1 VPVVTDAP
9 DPYLLVLG
17 VRGSIPVAGPRFD
30 RYGGNSTCF
39 ALVDDGRIHAS
50 IDAGSGLVTAQ
61 IPLADQVT
69 ILLTH
74 YHWDHIQGL
83 SMLGAMWAGDVD
95 LRIVGQ
101 GDPHAALSMA
111 IRPPVF
117 PVSIDGAPR
126 PIEYVSA
133 ADHELAAGVLV
144 RSFPV
149 HHPQGAVGYKLIGPN
164 RTIAVV
170 TDHESHPAF
179 DEIVAEQITG
189 VDVLIHDAQYTA
201 EEYEARVGWGHST
214 WEHAAKMAARAGVG
228 ELYLTSH
235 DPWHD
240 DDMIDEVVAWTRD
253 VFPGTKGLAEGNK
266 LAL

>member
-1 VPVVTDAP
+1 MTATTRVPE
-9 DPYLLVLG
+9 LLVLG

-39 ALVDDGRIHAS
+39 ALVVDEHIHAA

-61 IPLADQVT
+61 LPLADHVD

-95 LRIVGQ
+95 LHIVGQ
-101 GDPHAALSMA
+101 GDPHAALAAA

-117 PVSIDGAPR
+117 PVSIDSAPR
-126 PIEYVSA
+126 PIRYETA
-133 ADHELAAGVLV
+133 GDHELAGGVLV
-144 RSFPV
+144 RAFPV
-149 HHPQGAVGYKLIGPN
+149 HHPQGALGYKLMGPN

-170 TDHESHPAF
+170 TDHESHSAV
-179 DEIVAEQITG
+179 DDIVADQIRG

-201 EEYEARVGWGHST
+201 EEYEQRVGWGHST
-214 WEHAAKMAARAGVG
+214 WEQAAKMAIRAEVG
-228 ELYLTSH
+228 ELLLTSH

-240 DDMIDEVVAWTRD
+240 DDMVDEIVERAAGVFAATR
-253 VFPGTKGLAEGNK
+253 GIAEGQR

>member
-1 VPVVTDAP
+1 MADASMV
-9 DPYLLVLG
+9 VLG
-17 VRGSIPVAGPRFD
+17 GRGSIPVSGPSFV
-30 RYGGNSTCF
+30 RYGGNTTSV
-39 ALVDDGRIHAS
+39 ALVVDGLTVGFF
-50 IDAGSGLVTAQ
+50 DAGTGLVSYREKGLR
-61 IPLADQVT
+61 LAPTLDVF
-69 ILLTH
+69 LSH

-95 LRIVGQ
+95 LRIIGQ
-101 GDPHAALSMA
+101 GDPHAALATA

-126 PIEYVSA
+126 PIDYVSA
-133 ADHELAAGVLV
+133 GDHELAAGVLV

-149 HHPQGAVGYKLIGPN
+149 HHPQGAMGYKLVGPN

-179 DEIVAEQITG
+179 DDVVAEQIRG
-189 VDVLIHDAQYTA
+189 VDVLIHDAQYTCD
-201 EEYEARVGWGHST
+201 EYEARIGWGHST
-214 WEHAAKMAARAGVG
+214 WEHAAKMAARSEVG

-240 DDMIDEVVAWTRD
+240 DDMIDQIVEWTAD
-253 VFPGTKGLAEGNK
+253 VFPGTKGLAEGHV
-266 LAL
+266 LPL